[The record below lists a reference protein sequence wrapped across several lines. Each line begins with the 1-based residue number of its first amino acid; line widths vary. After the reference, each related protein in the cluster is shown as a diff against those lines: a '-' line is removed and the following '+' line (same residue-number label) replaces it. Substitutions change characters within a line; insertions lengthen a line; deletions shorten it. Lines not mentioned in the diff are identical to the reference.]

1 MKSSVTSR
9 TWMALAVLALLCLA
23 VPSALGQPKHS
34 YLFVWAG
41 DADHTASDFLGVIDA
56 DPSSKTYGH
65 IVASVPT
72 GAVGTHPHHTEDFI
86 GPNNHLLADGF
97 HSGQSWLFDLNQP
110 LRPRILTTFNA
121 VGGFN
126 HPHSYLRLPDG
137 NVLATFQYKGEHST
151 GGLVEM
157 TERGKLI
164 KSSSALDSSVGEG
177 KVYPYAVLPIPK
189 LNVAVSTSTDMD
201 QANTAATAQWIQLW
215 RLSDLKLQKTIA
227 LEAGPGGKE
236 NQLTGELRLL
246 PDGKSVYIHTFQC
259 GLYLVRGIDTDSPTV
274 KFVRGFK
281 GFGCGVPILTGN
293 YWLQPVPD
301 EHTLYSFDISDPE
314 HPKEVSH
321 VTLSDDEGGHWAA
334 IDPSGTRIVLNSA
347 GYTKSNRL
355 YLINLDPKT
364 GKLALDEKFADAD
377 DHQPGINMNGKAW
390 PHGFKGNAAP
400 HGTVFSR

>member
-1 MKSSVTSR
+1 MRNLRS
-9 TWMALAVLALLCLA
+9 ALLFPALLLVTLFA
-23 VPSALGQPKHS
+23 VAQPKPS

-41 DADHTASDFLGVIDA
+41 DAGHTASDFLGVIDA
-56 DPSSKTYGH
+56 DPQSKTYGH
-65 IVASVPT
+65 IVASIPV

-97 HSGQSWLFDLNQP
+97 HAGRTWLFDLNDP
-110 LRPRILTTFNA
+110 LKPRILTTFSE

-126 HPHSYLRLPDG
+126 HPHSYLRLSDG
-137 NVLATFQYKGEHST
+137 SVLTTFQYRGEHST
-151 GGLVEM
+151 GGMVEM

-164 KSSSALDSSVGEG
+164 KRASAVDPSVGEG
-177 KVYPYAVLPIPK
+177 KIYPYAVLPIPK

-201 QANTAATAQWIQLW
+201 QNNKAATAQWIQIW
-215 RLSDLKLQKTIA
+215 RLSDLKLKKTIA
-227 LEAGPGGKE
+227 LAPGPGGKE
-236 NQLTGELRLL
+236 NQLTGEPRLL

-259 GLYLVRGIDTDSPTV
+259 GLYLVRGVGTDSPTV

-314 HPKEVSH
+314 KPKEASR
-321 VTLSDDEGGHWAA
+321 VTLSNDEGGHWAA
-334 IDPSGTRIVLNSA
+334 IDRSGTRIVLNSA

-355 YLINLDPKT
+355 YLINLDRKT
-364 GKLALDEKFADAD
+364 GKLTLDEKFADSG
-377 DHQPGINMNGKAW
+377 DHKPGIDMNGKTW
-390 PHGFKGNAAP
+390 PHGFTGNAVP